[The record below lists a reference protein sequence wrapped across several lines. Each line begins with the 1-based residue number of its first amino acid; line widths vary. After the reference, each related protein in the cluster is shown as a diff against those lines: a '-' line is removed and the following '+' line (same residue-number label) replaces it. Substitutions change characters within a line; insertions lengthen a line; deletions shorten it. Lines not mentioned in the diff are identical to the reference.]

1 VLTLWGWRCSRVQKA
16 VALGGGSVVEENV
29 AKAARPEV
37 KLQLFDED
45 GAKSAKLKA
54 QKAKDAAKTEEAKA
68 ASIAAMTEVR
78 TCCSIGLKT
87 INLQ

>member
-1 VLTLWGWRCSRVQKA
+1 MQKA
-16 VALGGGSVVEENV
+16 VALGGGSVVEEEA

-45 GAKSAKLKA
+45 GAKSSKLKA
-54 QKAKDAAKTEEAKA
+54 QKAKDAAKAAETKA

-78 TCCSIGLKT
+78 TRRPNGL
-87 INLQ
+87 